1 MFKIPRLLYLLADPF
16 GCRCISVTASAVCL
30 LLSGCQSTGPQVGS
44 APKHDILPF
53 SANAPGR
60 GLPAGWQPW
69 IITRAKAKTTY
80 QLIRDEQTGRVV
92 LRAQS
97 ERAASGLK
105 QLLDVSPSERP
116 RLRWQWRAMALID
129 DATPSDRDFDDS
141 PARLLLFFDG
151 DRSTL
156 PARELMLME
165 TGRMLTGQTVPFATL
180 MYVWAN
186 REPVD
191 TVIHHPSFGQLKMIV
206 ASSGTYRV
214 GQWKQLERD
223 YAADYQRAF
232 GVPPGR
238 LVGVGVLTDSD
249 NTGARAYAYYGDIEL
264 LPAK

>member
-116 RLRWQWRAMALID
+116 RLRWQWRARALID

-156 PARELMLME
+156 PPRELMLLS
-165 TGRMLTGQTVPFATL
+165 RQH
-180 MYVWAN
+180 Y
-186 REPVD
+186 
-191 TVIHHPSFGQLKMIV
+191 S
-206 ASSGTYRV
+206 
-214 GQWKQLERD
+214 
-223 YAADYQRAF
+223 
-232 GVPPGR
+232 
-238 LVGVGVLTDSD
+238 
-249 NTGARAYAYYGDIEL
+249 
-264 LPAK
+264 